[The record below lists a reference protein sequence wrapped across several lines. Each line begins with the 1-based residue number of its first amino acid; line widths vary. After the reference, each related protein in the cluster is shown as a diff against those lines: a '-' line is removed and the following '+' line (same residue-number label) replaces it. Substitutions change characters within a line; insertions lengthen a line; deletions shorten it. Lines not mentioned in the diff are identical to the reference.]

1 MSDINHSRL
10 HVYVPSFEF
19 QFALVSLMLS
29 SPTNRSKVSKVE
41 HTDVRQTSGVATDS
55 PQPFQTSFKLQVGAI
70 M

>member
-19 QFALVSLMLS
+19 QFALVSLN
-29 SPTNRSKVSKVE
+29 SPTNRSKVSKLE